1 MEDYDERCKKL
12 KHDIQLLINNLPHDE
27 EYLKRLKKFIEF
39 KTLQIKKQ
47 YWILVLLYYFS
58 ILFRTSN
65 SSSFILSNLSNI
77 FIRVKL
83 SVISILSI
91 IVWNS

>member
-47 YWILVLLYYFS
+47 Y
-58 ILFRTSN
+58 
-65 SSSFILSNLSNI
+65 
-77 FIRVKL
+77 
-83 SVISILSI
+83 
-91 IVWNS
+91 